1 MISLILHIFLSLYK
15 RVNYKGVFLEAKG
28 ETKINW
34 ITCPECGSK
43 IGLVISTGKTKVIPE
58 GQVQSEIVPA
68 SPIGNIAEKLSTLGV
83 DLSLFEIEER
93 DDLIVVT
100 PRRFLGDL
108 WSQVNELLKTLGA
121 VWIREGKQSR
131 WEIHK

>member
-1 MISLILHIFLSLYK
+1 MEK
-15 RVNYKGVFLEAKG
+15 KG

-43 IGLVISTGKTKVIPE
+43 IGLIVSLGKPTIVSE
-58 GQVQSEIVPA
+58 RQQSEISIISSAA
-68 SPIGNIAEKLSTLGV
+68 SITEKLSTLGV
-83 DLSLFEIEER
+83 DLSLIEIEER
-93 DDLIVVT
+93 DDLIVIT

-108 WSQVNELLKTLGA
+108 WGQINEMLKTLGA

>member
-1 MISLILHIFLSLYK
+1 MEK
-15 RVNYKGVFLEAKG
+15 KG

-34 ITCPECGSK
+34 IICPECGSK
-43 IGLVISTGKTKVIPE
+43 IGLIVSIGKPTIISEKQGP
-58 GQVQSEIVPA
+58 SEISIV
-68 SPIGNIAEKLSTLGV
+68 SSVESITEKLSTLGV
-83 DLSLFEIEER
+83 DLSLIEIEER
-93 DDLIVVT
+93 DDLIVIT

-108 WSQVNELLKTLGA
+108 WSQINEMLKTLGA